1 MWESIKKFFG
11 FGEKGNAVE
20 VTIEAKVTSSAKVE
34 TPKVEAKV
42 ETPKVEA
49 KVETPKVEAKVE
61 TPKVEVVKRP
71 KTRKKVKSVD
81 KSEAKVTAKDIKSI
95 VTKEE
100 PKVNTKSSKSRK
112 PKSKVN

>member
-11 FGEKGNAVE
+11 FGEKGKAVE
-20 VTIEAKVTSSAKVE
+20 VTIEAKVTSSS
-34 TPKVEAKV
+34 
-42 ETPKVEA
+42 

-61 TPKVEVVKRP
+61 TPKVEVAKRP

>member
-11 FGEKGNAVE
+11 FGEKGKAVE
-20 VTIEAKVTSSAKVE
+20 VTIEAKVTSSS
-34 TPKVEAKV
+34 KV

-61 TPKVEVVKRP
+61 TPKVEVAKRP

>member
-11 FGEKGNAVE
+11 FGEKGKAVE
-20 VTIEAKVTSSAKVE
+20 VTIEAKVTSSSKVE

-42 ETPKVEA
+42 ETPKVE
-49 KVETPKVEAKVE
+49 
-61 TPKVEVVKRP
+61 TPKVEVAKRP

>member
-1 MWESIKKFFG
+1 MWEAIKKFFG
-11 FGEKGNAVE
+11 FGEKGKAVE

-49 KVETPKVEAKVE
+49 KVETPKVEVA
-61 TPKVEVVKRP
+61 KRP

-95 VTKEE
+95 VIKEE
-100 PKVNTKSSKSRK
+100 TKVNTKSSKSRK

>member
-11 FGEKGNAVE
+11 FGEKGKAVE
-20 VTIEAKVTSSAKVE
+20 VTIEAKVTSSS
-34 TPKVEAKV
+34 KV

-61 TPKVEVVKRP
+61 TPKVEVAKRP

-81 KSEAKVTAKDIKSI
+81 KSEAKVSAKDIKSI

>member
-1 MWESIKKFFG
+1 MESSFSIN
-11 FGEKGNAVE
+11 E
-20 VTIEAKVTSSAKVE
+20 
-34 TPKVEAKV
+34 
-42 ETPKVEA
+42 
-49 KVETPKVEAKVE
+49 
-61 TPKVEVVKRP
+61 
-71 KTRKKVKSVD
+71 KKVKSVD

>member
-1 MWESIKKFFG
+1 MWEAIKKFFG
-11 FGEKGNAVE
+11 FGEKGKAVE

-42 ETPKVEA
+42 ETPKVEVA
-49 KVETPKVEAKVE
+49 
-61 TPKVEVVKRP
+61 KRP